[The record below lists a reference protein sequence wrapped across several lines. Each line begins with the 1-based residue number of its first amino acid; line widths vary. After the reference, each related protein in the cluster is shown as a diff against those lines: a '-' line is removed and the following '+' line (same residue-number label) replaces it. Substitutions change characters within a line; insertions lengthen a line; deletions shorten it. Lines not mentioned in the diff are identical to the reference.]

1 MTEPT
6 PSLRS
11 ALDAVRAHDRPVDVD
26 REALLQKILS
36 DVRPAPA
43 PSHAPRALLGA
54 GALALALAGV
64 GAWRAQRQPPPPAP
78 PPHVGAGR
86 AATITAHDTTVPSHE
101 VTSVRDVSAPS
112 PTGGGGQG
120 GGSVASAPAP
130 TRGGG
135 QGVGRARAAGDEWAI
150 LREADGALQAHD
162 SERALR
168 VLARHA
174 AEHPRGVA
182 GPEVMAYRVRAYCM
196 AGRTDEA
203 ERTAGQ
209 LRALAPDSPAAYS
222 LRATCVPRR

>member
-11 ALDAVRAHDRPVDVD
+11 DLDAVRAHDRPADVD
-26 REALLQKILS
+26 REALLQKILA

-43 PSHAPRALLGA
+43 PSHTPRALLGA
-54 GALALALAGV
+54 GALALVLTGV
-64 GAWRAQRQPPPPAP
+64 GAWRAARSAPPAGANAP
-78 PPHVGAGR
+78 RHDVGPQSQRANAPRHDVGAQSQPANAIRHTVAPR
-86 AATITAHDTTVPSHE
+86 AAAV
-101 VTSVRDVSAPS
+101 
-112 PTGGGGQG
+112 
-120 GGSVASAPAP
+120 
-130 TRGGG
+130 
-135 QGVGRARAAGDEWAI
+135 AGDEWAM

-162 SERALR
+162 PDRALR

-182 GPEVMAYRVRAYCM
+182 GPEVLAYRVRAWCM
-196 AGRTDEA
+196 VGRVDEA
-203 ERTAGQ
+203 ERIAAQ